1 MSKQYIIESKL
12 GIARNGSN
20 QVLKY
25 TLEEAQ
31 EEIKGYH
38 WTNKAKVIEYNPA
51 IHKDLKP
58 NPNLNIWD

>member
-1 MSKQYIIESKL
+1 MNKQYVIESKL
-12 GIARNGSN
+12 GIARNNAN

-38 WTNKAKVIEYNPA
+38 WTNKAKIVEYNPA
-51 IHKDLKP
+51 IHKDLKRKL
-58 NPNLNIWD
+58 NPWD